1 MDKNDLVAFFQEL
14 RILYSNTSSIITIKN
29 MKTNKNSNTEWM
41 TKVEDY
47 LAKDNVDLL
56 DIKRMY
62 RFLDKNVKKEDD
74 LEEYENN
81 TDDIDNDAESEYGDE
96 TDFS

>member
-1 MDKNDLVAFFQEL
+1 MMN
-14 RILYSNTSSIITIKN
+14 
-29 MKTNKNSNTEWM
+29 
-41 TKVEDY
+41 VEEY

-74 LEEYENN
+74 IEE
-81 TDDIDNDAESEYGDE
+81 DDMDIDHDEDSEYGEENDI
-96 TDFS
+96 

>member
-1 MDKNDLVAFFQEL
+1 MV
-14 RILYSNTSSIITIKN
+14 N
-29 MKTNKNSNTEWM
+29 MEWM
-41 TKVEDY
+41 NKIEEY

-74 LEEYENN
+74 LEED
-81 TDDIDNDAESEYGDE
+81 DDIDNNIESESDE
-96 TDFS
+96 NDLL

>member
-1 MDKNDLVAFFQEL
+1 MDKNDLVAFFQVL
-14 RILYSNTSSIITIKN
+14 RVLYSTSSFLSSN
-29 MKTNKNSNTEWM
+29 NKSLKSNKHTNTEWM
-41 TKVEDY
+41 MNVEEY

-74 LEEYENN
+74 IEE
-81 TDDIDNDAESEYGDE
+81 DDLDIDNDDSEYGEENDI
-96 TDFS
+96 

>member
-1 MDKNDLVAFFQEL
+1 MNMDKNDLVAFFQEL
-14 RILYSNTSSIITIKN
+14 RVLYASTSTFSKN
-29 MKTNKNSNTEWM
+29 SKGNKNITNEWM

-62 RFLDKNVKKEDD
+62 RFLDKNVKKEDED
-74 LEEYENN
+74 LEEEIEDGEGEGDSE
-81 TDDIDNDAESEYGDE
+81 DD
-96 TDFS
+96 DFL